1 MLRSIEGLEDVEIVR
16 PGYAIEYDYVDPTE
30 LKPSLETKRISGL
43 FHAGQINGTS
53 GYEEAAAQGLMA
65 GINAS
70 LKLRGKPSLILDRAE
85 AYTGVLIDDLVTK
98 GTSEPYRM
106 FTSRAEYRLY
116 LREDNAD
123 LRLREKGYHVGLIQ
137 GKEYEHFLR
146 KKEAIERLGERVS
159 QWIVNPTRANNDA
172 LRAMGTT
179 PVKRAT
185 SLKEILKR
193 PGVDFSDLIQF
204 DAELS
209 DFDREVRDQVQ
220 TQIKYEGYLK
230 RQQEQIERFKRLE
243 KLRIPEDMD
252 FQSIIGL
259 STEVK
264 EKLST
269 LRPVS
274 IGQASRISGITPAAI
289 SILIVNLKKLGVI

>member
-1 MLRSIEGLEDVEIVR
+1 
-16 PGYAIEYDYVDPTE
+16 
-30 LKPSLETKRISGL
+30 
-43 FHAGQINGTS
+43 
-53 GYEEAAAQGLMA
+53 
-65 GINAS
+65 
-70 LKLRGKPSLILDRAE
+70 LDRAE

-98 GTSEPYRM
+98 GTNEPYRM

-123 LRLREKGYHVGLIQ
+123 LRLREKGYHIGLVT
-137 GKEYEHFLR
+137 GEEYEHFLR
-146 KKEAIERLGERVS
+146 KKEAIGRLREGVS
-159 QWIVNPTRANNDA
+159 QWILNPTRANNDV
-172 LRAMGTT
+172 LQAMGTT

-185 SLKEILKR
+185 SLREILKR
-193 PGVDFSDLIQF
+193 PGVDFSGLIQF

-209 DFDREVRDQVQ
+209 DFDREVRDQVE

-259 STEVK
+259 SIEVR
-264 EKLST
+264 EKLSK
-269 LRPVS
+269 LRPIS

-289 SILIVNLKKLGVI
+289 SILIVNLKKLGCI